1 MTDETPKTCYSCDKP
16 PVPENVWAV
25 IVQYDPAAAFRIC
38 IPCMKK
44 TIADL
49 EKWIAAGNMASSM
62 TGIMLRVE
70 DRREGVGCASR
81 LGWHK
86 RPGSNIIPMGQR
98 ADD

>member
-49 EKWIAAGNMASSM
+49 EKAIAMRVTAPLM
-62 TGIMLRVE
+62 TGLMLRVE
-70 DRREGVGCASR
+70 DGRSPEAVA
-81 LGWHK
+81 
-86 RPGSNIIPMGQR
+86 PNIIPMGQR